1 MTSISFLVDTKTGR
15 VINSD
20 SLYDWTERWQM
31 EFNVGKCSI
40 MSVGRAIVSE

>member
-1 MTSISFLVDTKTGR
+1 MTSVRFLVDTKTGS
-15 VINSD
+15 VIKSD
-20 SLYDWTERWQM
+20 SLYDWAERWQM